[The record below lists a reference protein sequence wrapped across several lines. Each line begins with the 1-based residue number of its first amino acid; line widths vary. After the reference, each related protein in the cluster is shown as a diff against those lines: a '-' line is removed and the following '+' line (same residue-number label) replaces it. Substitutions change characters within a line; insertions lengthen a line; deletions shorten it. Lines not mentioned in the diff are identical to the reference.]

1 MKKLNS
7 ILVLIVLLLTNYLI
21 QCAPDSDSR
30 DENSKKCNQMNC
42 RLPLCRCST
51 TNVTEVSNNMALD
64 DTPMMV
70 AITFNGILT
79 AQHSLSI
86 KKILDPTFR
95 NPNGCP
101 IQATFFV
108 SDKGRG
114 FTDYCFVQGLFNN
127 HNEIGVSVPRY
138 RQVPFLFLM
147 LCIFLF
153 IILINNKRSI
163 FSSIDVRT
171 LTAKRWAITF

>member
-1 MKKLNS
+1 MKMKKSDFFNCNLLL
-7 ILVLIVLLLTNYLI
+7 LVLFLANAV
-21 QCAPDSDSR
+21 QC
-30 DENSKKCNQMNC
+30 DEKDSKKCNQTNC

-51 TNVTEVSNNMALD
+51 TNVTEVTNNMALD

-79 AQHSLSI
+79 SQHSVSI

-114 FTDYCFVQGLFNN
+114 LTDYCFVQGLFNN

-138 RQVPFLFLM
+138 RWTKKLFLFPASVLS
-147 LCIFLF
+147 LSF
-153 IILINNKRSI
+153 
-163 FSSIDVRT
+163 
-171 LTAKRWAITF
+171 